1 MAMHCYLEQ
10 ANAVLED
17 AVRGMT
23 FEQMCVTVREGHW
36 TAAEI
41 VEHLSL
47 AFGATAVG
55 MEQRLRSGELDVRP
69 RTVRDRLATLLVVRV
84 GYIPTGRKAPGYT
97 VPCGIGA
104 ETALRNLHENL
115 DAMDVAI
122 SRLEEKYGDR
132 IIGVHPILGPLRPNQ
147 WRKFHLVHT
156 RHHARQILALKA
168 ATAHHRATQ
177 AAA

>member
-1 MAMHCYLEQ
+1 MAMHRYLEQ
-10 ANAVLED
+10 ASAVLED

-23 FEQMCVTVREGHW
+23 FEQMTLTVREGHW
-36 TAAEI
+36 SAAEV

-55 MEQRLRSGELDVRP
+55 MEQRLRSGDLDVRP
-69 RTVRDRLATLLVVRV
+69 RTLYDRVSTLLVVAI

-97 VPCGIGA
+97 VPSGIGA
-104 ETALRNLHENL
+104 EKALRNLRENL
-115 DAMDVAI
+115 EAMDLAI
-122 SRLEEKYGDR
+122 TRLEAKYGDHV
-132 IIGVHPILGPLRPNQ
+132 IGVHPILGPLRPNQ

-156 RHHARQILALKA
+156 RHHARQIVALKA
-168 ATAHHRATQ
+168 ATAHLQSTR